1 MNKCRMISVA
11 LLLCCLSVTAKEGFW
26 QIKQQPELAKLLVA
40 NKVSDKAKNLD
51 RLTRLSL
58 NTTVQVGDCSGALV
72 SNQGLVLTNYDCIA
86 SKINENSHLLTA
98 ENFVATSSDTE
109 LVLDDLQLKIPQ
121 QVEDVTLI
129 INRQL
134 DVELSAQQRQQ
145 KIQQIS
151 EQLIN
156 QCEQQSGLSCQLH
169 SVSGGLKYSLVKSIE
184 IQDVRLVYAPNNS
197 LARLDPSAKDNAWP
211 QYNADYVFVRG
222 YVDTKGQA
230 AAFSLQNVPYQAATF
245 LTIASKGVAQHE
257 HILVA
262 GFPQQSQRYQTA
274 EAVKVQFEQLSPLQL
289 HYQQQA
295 LAILQQQTK
304 DAPQLAKKYQQQLQL
319 LESNIAQEQA
329 KIARFQH
336 SIVVIN
342 KLAQEEKLNTWINGS
357 SVRRQLYTQ
366 IIQQV
371 AVLNQ
376 QQYQQSVRDL
386 TLKNLNFVQL
396 PTLARQLY
404 QYALLRQTESSNS
417 KVLALTKKAL
427 LRSMQQFREHFD
439 SRVDQNLALHFLA
452 EYAQLPAEYRLA
464 GLDYYFS
471 LNDGFNLEIVRH
483 KLAAIYRGTKLM
495 DPEQQQAWLTA
506 SVSQFQQ
513 SEDSLISFAVAM
525 QPSSEQASQQR
536 LQLEAKFAQIWP
548 DYIEIWQAFN
558 DANNQDFYAD
568 ANGTLR
574 LNIAKV
580 EGYQPKDAIWYQ
592 PFSSAQGLIDSLA
605 NIEQS
610 SAVQKVLQRLKQTK
624 QQKLPINFLSSADI
638 TLGHAG
644 AVSLN
649 LQGNIVGVVSGG
661 ACETVI
667 SDWHYNEQHSRAIH
681 VDSRYI
687 LWQLQQ
693 EPTAKTLLAE
703 LNIAN

>member
-1 MNKCRMISVA
+1 MISVA

-26 QIKQQPELAKLLVA
+26 QVKQQTELATLLST
-40 NKVSDKAKNLD
+40 NKVSDKAQLID

-58 NTTVQVGDCSGALV
+58 NTAVQVGDCSGALV
-72 SNQGLVLTNYDCIA
+72 SKQGLVLTNYTCLAD
-86 SKINENSHLLTA
+86 KIRQFTDLLTA
-98 ENFVATSSDTE
+98 ESFAAISFDKE
-109 LVLDDLQLKIPQ
+109 LVLADLQMRIPQ

-134 DVELSAQQRQQ
+134 DVELSAQQRQ
-145 KIQQIS
+145 KRIQQIS
-151 EQLIN
+151 EQLIK
-156 QCEQQSGLSCQLH
+156 QCEQQVGLSCQLH
-169 SVSGGLKYSLVKSIE
+169 SIGGGLEYSLVKSIE
-184 IQDVRLVYAPNNS
+184 IQDVRLVYAPNS
-197 LARLDPSAKDNAWP
+197 TLARLEPGAKDNAWP

-222 YVDTKGQA
+222 YVDTKGHA
-230 AAFSLQNVPYQAATF
+230 AAFSLQNIPYQANTS
-245 LTIASKGVAQHE
+245 LTISSKGVAQQE
-257 HILVA
+257 PILVA
-262 GFPQQSQRYQTA
+262 GYPNKSHRYQTA
-274 EAVKVQFEQLSPLQL
+274 EAVKAQFEQLSPLQL

-295 LAILQQQTK
+295 LAILQQQTN
-304 DAPQLAKKYQQQLQL
+304 ATAQLAEKYQQQLQFL
-319 LESNIAQEQA
+319 QSSITREQA
-329 KIARFQH
+329 KIDRFKH
-336 SIVVIN
+336 SSVVMN
-342 KLAQEEKLNTWINGS
+342 KLLQEEKLKVWINGS
-357 SVRRQLYTQ
+357 SVRRQVYTQ
-366 IIQQV
+366 IVQQI
-371 AVLNQ
+371 AQLNQ
-376 QQYQQSVRDL
+376 QQLQQSVRDV

-404 QYALLRQTESSNS
+404 TFALLRQAEPSNS
-417 KVLALTKKAL
+417 KKLAVAKKDL
-427 LRSMQQFREHFD
+427 MHSLQQVRQHFD

-452 EYAQLPAEYRLA
+452 EYAQLPAEQRLA

-483 KLAAIYRGTKLM
+483 KLAAIYRGTKLT

-506 SVSQFQQ
+506 TVSQFQQ

-525 QPSSEQASQQR
+525 QPSSDQAKQQR
-536 LQLEAKFAQIWP
+536 LQLEAEFARAWP
-548 DYIEIWQAFN
+548 AYIEVWQAFN
-558 DANNQDFYAD
+558 EANNQDFYAD

-592 PFSSAQGLIDSLA
+592 PFSSAQGLIDSVA
-605 NIEQS
+605 NSEQS
-610 SAVQKVLQRLKQTK
+610 STVKKVLQQLKQTK
-624 QQKLPINFLSSADI
+624 QQKLPINFLSSTDI
-638 TLGHAG
+638 TTGHAG

-649 LQGNIVGVVSGG
+649 LQGNIIGLVSGG

-687 LWQLQQ
+687 LWQLQHDT
-693 EPTAKTLLAE
+693 TAKALLAE